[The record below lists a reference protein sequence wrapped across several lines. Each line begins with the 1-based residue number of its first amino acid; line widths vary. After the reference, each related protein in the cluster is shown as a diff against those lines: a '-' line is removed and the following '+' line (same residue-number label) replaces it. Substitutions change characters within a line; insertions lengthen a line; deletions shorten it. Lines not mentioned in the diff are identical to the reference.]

1 MSTKSSK
8 KQKAL
13 ALALAISLNL
23 STVSSIIHAEETD
36 TTQTAPAGPSDPAPE
51 GKTPTVEATPEP
63 LPNAG
68 ETGDN
73 VPQQQQ
79 QTTVW
84 DPAQSQPCDENT
96 MCDPANVSPANQE
109 WKDIL
114 SMMAILFGERSSSDG
129 TGTADTGGSVGIT
142 GDTGST
148 TVTPPTLPD
157 EFSTIAPFGD
167 PDTSFSETPIGPDL
181 SGIQLG
187 LLGGIPLSPN
197 ASYSWTRVGP
207 GAIKVQALVYPLN
220 PEVDSSTKFGA
231 LVTST
236 NPSVHVYPPAQYAS
250 ETYTTGGNYS
260 KVFKFMT
267 MEYAKGHAP
276 RFGSVTVQV
285 NAKVY
290 EGSTALCSAEDSN
303 CDNGLESG
311 SEFDSNGNLI
321 SNTGNGVTNTGST
334 STGGIS
340 TNGNLGNSN
349 IDDLF
354 SNLGNG
360 SNSSNTGNSSNASSP
375 DWLADGFSSNNS
387 GDSNNGTVPT
397 DFGSQFANN
406 STTPTD
412 NQFSTTDTT
421 PTASADGGNGQ
432 FAYADGNGISSTGSA
447 GLNGRDATSTNSGNN
462 NGENTTSSADG
473 PLNSLFSKIDSAI
486 GNDPSSS
493 NSLTSKFAGLI
504 NTGDKTAKTIAEMSQ
519 PKRLPGAIEDSFTAA
534 SNAEL
539 ADVAKQMLIGYGT
552 SQEDIKAGKL
562 FDAGSAYTDPSDAWN
577 LNRMSTILK
586 SKNLTVK

>member
-1 MSTKSSK
+1 MSFKSSK

-23 STVSSIIHAEETD
+23 SAVFPTVFAED
-36 TTQTAPAGPSDPAPE
+36 TEQTAPAGPSDPAPE
-51 GKTPTVEATPEP
+51 GKTLAETTPES

-68 ETGDN
+68 ETGDTGDGKTTGKE
-73 VPQQQQ
+73 
-79 QTTVW
+79 TTVW
-84 DPAQSQPCDENT
+84 DPAQSQPCAENV
-96 MCDPANVSPANQE
+96 MCDPASISPANQE
-109 WKDIL
+109 WKDIV
-114 SMMAILFGERSSSDG
+114 SMLAILFGEKSSNSG
-129 TGTADTGGSVGIT
+129 SETGTVDTGSVGIT
-142 GDTGST
+142 DPST
-148 TVTPPTLPD
+148 TVTAPTLPD
-157 EFSTIAPFGD
+157 EFSTIAPTGD
-167 PDTSFSETPIGPDL
+167 PDTSFSDTPVGPDL

-187 LLGGIPLSPN
+187 ILGGIPLSPN
-197 ASYSWTRVGP
+197 ASYTWSRTGP

-311 SEFDSNGNLI
+311 SEFDNNGNLI
-321 SNTGNGVTNTGST
+321 SNTGNNTTNTGTT

-340 TNGNLGNSN
+340 TNGNLGNN
-349 IDDLF
+349 TVDDLF
-354 SNLGNG
+354 GSLGNG
-360 SNSSNTGNSSNASSP
+360 SSSSNTGSSSNANSP
-375 DWLADGFSSNNS
+375 DWLTDGFSSNNNP
-387 GDSNNGTVPT
+387 DSNGSVPT
-397 DFGSQFANN
+397 DFGSQFADNY
-406 STTPTD
+406 TTPTD
-412 NQFSTTDTT
+412 NSQFGTTNTAPTT
-421 PTASADGGNGQ
+421 SADGGNGQ

-447 GLNGRDATSTNSGNN
+447 GLNGTDATATNSGNS

-519 PKRLPGAIEDSFTAA
+519 PKRLPGAVEDSFTAA

-552 SQEDIKAGKL
+552 SQEDIKSGKL
-562 FDAGSAYTDPSDAWN
+562 FDAGSAYTDPQDAWN

-586 SKNLTVK
+586 SKKLTVK

>member
-1 MSTKSSK
+1 MSIKSS
-8 KQKAL
+8 QRKAL
-13 ALALAISLNL
+13 ALALAITLQ
-23 STVSSIIHAEETD
+23 SSYISPVIFAED
-36 TTQTAPAGPSDPAPE
+36 TEQTAPSGPTDPSPE
-51 GKTPTVEATPEP
+51 DKTPAETTPPPAE
-63 LPNAG
+63 NAG
-68 ETGDN
+68 DAGDTGDK
-73 VPQQQQ
+73 VPQQ

-96 MCDPANVSPANQE
+96 MCDPANVSPENQN

-114 SMMAILFGERSSSDG
+114 SMMAILFGERSSGGDS
-129 TGTADTGGSVGIT
+129 GTADTGSVGIT
-142 GDTGST
+142 GDTGSIT
-148 TVTPPTLPD
+148 ATAPELPT
-157 EFSTIAPFGD
+157 EFTTIAPTGD
-167 PDTSFSETPIGPDL
+167 PDTTWSDTPIGPDL
-181 SGIQLG
+181 SNIQLG
-187 LLGGIPLSPN
+187 LLGGIPLSAN

-207 GAIKVQALVYPLN
+207 GAISVQALVYPLN

-276 RFGSVTVQV
+276 RFGSVTVKV

-290 EGSTALCSAEDSN
+290 EGSTSLCSAEDSS
-303 CDNGLESG
+303 CDNGLQAG
-311 SEFDSNGNLI
+311 SEFDNNGNLI
-321 SNTGNGVTNTGST
+321 TNTGNDVTNTGST

-340 TNGNLGNSN
+340 TNGNLGNNSS

-354 SNLGNG
+354 SGLENG
-360 SNSSNTGNSSNASSP
+360 SNSSGGTGTSSNASSP
-375 DWLADGFSSNNS
+375 DWLSDGFSSNNNP
-387 GDSNNGTVPT
+387 DSNGSVPT
-397 DFGSQFANN
+397 DFGSQFADNN
-406 STTPTD
+406 TTPTD
-412 NQFSTTDTT
+412 NSSFGTDTIAT
-421 PTASADGGNGQ
+421 QNIANGNAQ
-432 FAYADGNGISSTGSA
+432 FAYADGNSIGTDNSSNLSGTGTT
-447 GLNGRDATSTNSGNN
+447 NGSHNN
-462 NGENTTSSADG
+462 PDGTTSSADG

-519 PKRLPGAIEDSFTAA
+519 PKRLPGAVEDSFTAA

-539 ADVAKQMLIGYGT
+539 AAVAKQMLLRYGT

-562 FDAGSAYTDPSDAWN
+562 FDAGSAYTDPQDAWN
-577 LNRMSTILK
+577 LNRMSSVLK